1 MSAEATAAQYRLE
14 GIADRTIRDAPPV
27 PVHLIW
33 RAQDAHPLTPAVVA
47 LAIDLYRDSLAL
59 ALGRGRVAP
68 PRRRTRTAGRL
79 AALPRG

>member
-1 MSAEATAAQYRLE
+1 VSAEATAAQYRRE

-33 RAQDAHPLTPAVVA
+33 RAQDAHPLRPVVVA

-59 ALGRGRVAP
+59 ALGAR
-68 PRRRTRTAGRL
+68 
-79 AALPRG
+79 